1 MPPTPAAPAR
11 GAGLGIAF
19 AAYVLW
25 GFLPVLFFALRA
37 SSPAEIV
44 AWRIVLSLAFCALIV
59 TVTRKWP
66 RLLAILRDRTAVIT
80 LAIAAVFIL
89 VNWSVYVY
97 ASVAGHI
104 VEASLGYFANPIVTV
119 LLGVFF
125 LRERLRPMQWVA
137 IGVSAVAVLVIAIG
151 YGSFPWIAVALAFS
165 FGIYGLVKKR
175 VSGRADAVGG
185 LVVETAVLAPFAAI
199 TLVVLAAT
207 GSLTLGTLGP
217 LHTTLTLALGV
228 ATALPL
234 ILFAAAASRLSL
246 TMLGFV
252 QYLTPIMQLVVG
264 VALLHEDMTAERW
277 LGFGIVW
284 VAVVILSVDM
294 VVHGVRQRSAQS
306 AVGQGAP

>member
-37 SSPAEIV
+37 SSPVEIV